1 LIFFFLQVQ
10 LVLCL
15 LLAAVRARNAAL
27 AWQAMRAEQVSAVT
41 EAAVVI
47 PFFFS
52 HCLLQQS
59 APLAAL
65 GHVWVGQ
72 SRGWRAGQQGSCSL
86 VLAKVGLR
94 NLWHR
99 KLLAKNCTFC
109 LPHLAGGVNGYVA
122 VIPLAHTNIALKRD
136 FGNSV
141 LITLF
146 LSRPQSQPDGVSFFF
161 FLILIIII

>member
-1 LIFFFLQVQ
+1 M
-10 LVLCL
+10 LCL

-65 GHVWVGQ
+65 GHVWIGQ

>member
-1 LIFFFLQVQ
+1 M
-10 LVLCL
+10 LCL

-65 GHVWVGQ
+65 GHVWIGQ

-161 FLILIIII
+161 FFFF